1 MVCADNNFITIRS
14 KDECFK
20 AALELNSK
28 FDRKFLMFSGTS
40 GQGIVNKFPRGCFE
54 YYDEDLGDRVML
66 VIFNNKGVARR
77 NKYAKPICYWN

>member
-1 MVCADNNFITIRS
+1 
-14 KDECFK
+14 
-20 AALELNSK
+20 
-28 FDRKFLMFSGTS
+28 MFSGTS